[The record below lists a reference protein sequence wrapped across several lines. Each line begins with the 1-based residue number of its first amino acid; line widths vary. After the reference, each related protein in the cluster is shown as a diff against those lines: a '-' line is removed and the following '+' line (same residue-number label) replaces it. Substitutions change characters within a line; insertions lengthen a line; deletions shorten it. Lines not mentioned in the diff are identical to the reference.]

1 MGGDQPGICDAGSGM
16 SRACGNVLVRADAS
30 AEIGAGHIMRC
41 VALGSAWQDAGADVT
56 FACAEILPA
65 LQQRLQEHKFAVVA
79 MEGKPGSEEDAQYTA
94 KLAQDLSSAWMIV
107 DGYQFRPDY
116 YRHLRGQRLRCVA
129 IDDDGRFDEY
139 CADVVLNSNAAANE
153 GMYVKRQRH
162 TQLLLGSRF
171 ALLRPKFR
179 DAATKR
185 ECRKV
190 ARNLL
195 VTMGGSDPQNVTLKV
210 VQALIE
216 LAAEGVEVRVVAGS
230 GYRHLEQL
238 RACTGRMRGEVC
250 VEENPAEMAPLM
262 AWADIAVSAA
272 GGTCWELACMG
283 VPAVVIAISE
293 DQCGSAQ
300 AVADQ
305 GTGCNLGWHS
315 DVSPRVIKDAVQM
328 LSADRERRQRM
339 STAGQNLVDG
349 RGPRRV
355 VEFLRGMP

>member
-1 MGGDQPGICDAGSGM
+1 MGGDQPGVCDAGSGM
-16 SRACGNVLVRADAS
+16 TRACGNVLVRADGS

-41 VALGSAWQDAGADVT
+41 LALGNAWQEAAADVT

-65 LQQRLQEHKFAVVA
+65 LQQRLQQHKFAVA
-79 MEGKPGSEEDAQYTA
+79 AIGGKPGSEEDAQYTA
-94 KLAQDLSSAWMIV
+94 NLAKDLRSAWVIV

-116 YRHLRGQRLRCVA
+116 YRHLKKQGLRCVA
-129 IDDDGRFDEY
+129 IDDDGRLDQY
-139 CADVVLNSNAAANE
+139 CAEVVLNPNAAANE
-153 GMYVKRQRH
+153 GMYGKRQRH

-171 ALLRPKFR
+171 ALLRPEFR
-179 DAATKR
+179 DAARKR
-185 ECRKV
+185 ECSEV
-190 ARNLL
+190 ARRVL
-195 VTMGGSDPQNVTLKV
+195 VTMGGSDPENVTLKV

-230 GYRHLEQL
+230 GYRHLDQL
-238 RACTGRMRGEVC
+238 RACTGKMRGRVW

-283 VPAVVIAISE
+283 VPAVVIAISK
-293 DQCGSAQ
+293 DQCGSAE
-300 AVADQ
+300 AVAEH

-315 DVSPRVIKDAVQM
+315 DVSPTDIKDAVQR
-328 LSADRERRQRM
+328 LLQDRERRQAM

-349 RGPRRV
+349 QGPRRV
-355 VEFLRGMP
+355 VEFLQRML